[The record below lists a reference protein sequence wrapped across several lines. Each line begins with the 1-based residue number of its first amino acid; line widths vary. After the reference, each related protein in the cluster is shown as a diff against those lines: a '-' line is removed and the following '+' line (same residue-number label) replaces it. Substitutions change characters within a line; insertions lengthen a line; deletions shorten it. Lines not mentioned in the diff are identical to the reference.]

1 MAKGA
6 TPKKRKKIKLTAT
19 EKLQKDHRSNVRK
32 IFTGSGFS
40 RMSGIADKEFVFDG
54 QKCDVDDIFVYEN
67 IVVVAEYTCRQTDGV
82 GEHLK
87 IKKHIFDKILN
98 APAGFIEFISQKF
111 PVTAGQFPNNYHKS
125 KIVLKIVY
133 CSRFEFDEHYKTNL
147 PGPVFLDYPSVRYF
161 MSLIDS
167 IKRSARWELL
177 HFLEI
182 PNSSIGKNGV
192 IGHAEGSQDRKG
204 LVLPEAHS
212 NFDDGYKVVSFYT
225 DADALLRT
233 AYVLRKDGWR
243 DSLNMY
249 QRMISKGKIEGIRS
263 YLKKQKRVF
272 INNIIV
278 TLPSD
283 VQPLDSNKRTVD
295 PATLTDI
302 KPVWIKLPEQAN
314 SIGVVDGQHRI
325 FAYHETA
332 KDDAEIAQL
341 RKQQNLLVTGIIF
354 PEGVSPADR
363 EKFEARLFLEINS
376 NQTNAKS
383 DLKQAIG
390 LVLEPFS
397 AESIAARVLNGLAK
411 TGPLSGQIQQYFFDT
426 NKLKTSSIVS
436 YGLKPLVKTSGTD
449 SLYSIWTN
457 SNKEAVS
464 EGTDATLLDEYV
476 SFCVQSINL
485 VLSTIRR
492 NLPKERWTTD
502 PKVVGRVLSTT
513 YVNSFLIT
521 IRLLIEKN
529 TALAENS
536 LARAFKG
543 IDNFKFTD
551 YHSSQYAR
559 MAEKIVEKHFY
570 LLLHDDRILILIEIF
585 QVACGR
591 CRPL

>member
-1 MAKGA
+1 MA
-6 TPKKRKKIKLTAT
+6 
-19 EKLQKDHRSNVRK
+19 
-32 IFTGSGFS
+32 
-40 RMSGIADKEFVFDG
+40 
-54 QKCDVDDIFVYEN
+54 
-67 IVVVAEYTCRQTDGV
+67 
-82 GEHLK
+82 
-87 IKKHIFDKILN
+87 
-98 APAGFIEFISQKF
+98 
-111 PVTAGQFPNNYHKS
+111 
-125 KIVLKIVY
+125 
-133 CSRFEFDEHYKTNL
+133 
-147 PGPVFLDYPSVRYF
+147 
-161 MSLIDS
+161 LIGS

-177 HFLEI
+177 HFLAI
-182 PNSSIGKNGV
+182 PNSSVGSNGV
-192 IGHAEGSQDRKG
+192 IGHAEGSQERKG

-283 VQPLDSNKRTVD
+283 VQPLDSNKRTVN
-295 PATLTDI
+295 PATLTDLE
-302 KPVWIKLPEQAN
+302 PVLIKLPDQAN
-314 SIGVVDGQHRI
+314 SVGVVDGQHRI

-332 KDDAEIAQL
+332 NDDCEIAQL

-354 PEGVSPADR
+354 PDGVAQADR

-390 LVLEPFS
+390 LVLDPFS
-397 AESIAARVLNGLAK
+397 AESIAARVLYGLAK

-436 YGLKPLVKTSGTD
+436 YGLKPLVKPSGTD
-449 SLYSIWTN
+449 SLYAIWTN
-457 SNKEAVS
+457 PNKEAFLHGS
-464 EGTDATLLDEYV
+464 DSRLLDDYV

-485 VLSTIRR
+485 VLSAIRR

-502 PKVVGRVLSTT
+502 PKVTGRALSTT

-521 IRLLIEKN
+521 IRLLIEKKVSLSESK
-529 TALAENS
+529 LAN
-536 LARAFKG
+536 AFEG
-543 IDNFKFTD
+543 IDAFRFGD
-551 YHSSQYAR
+551 YHSSRYAS
-559 MAEKIVEKHFY
+559 MAEKIVEKHF
-570 LLLHDDRILILIEIF
+570 
-585 QVACGR
+585 
-591 CRPL
+591 